1 MKKSLL
7 TIILLATLGLT
18 GCIEGFYFEDH
29 RQLELERAERKW
41 NRAYIVDYDYE
52 GFHDDPYGLVGRYMV
67 RVRNGRVI
75 DAYNIATGRGVPG
88 AQLQKV
94 PTIQDLFNEVYRA
107 IVRNFDVLEV
117 DYDPEFGFPSY
128 LFLDVNRRASNDEY
142 SIEITDMYIYFS
154 QKYDQPLKI
163 SGSSR

>member
-7 TIILLATLGLT
+7 TLLILTTVSMT
-18 GCIEGFYFEDH
+18 GCIESFYFDDS
-29 RQLELERAERKW
+29 RQQDLKRAERKW

-52 GFHDDPYGLVGRYMV
+52 GYHDDPYGLEGRFMV

-75 DAYNIATGRGVPG
+75 DAYNTNTGRDVPSS
-88 AQLQKV
+88 QLHKV
-94 PTIQDLFNEVYRA
+94 PTVNDLFNEIYRA
-107 IVRNFDVLEV
+107 IDRNFDVLEV

-128 LFLDVNRRASNDEY
+128 LYLDVSRHSGNDEY
-142 SIEITDMYIYFS
+142 SIEITDMYIYFA